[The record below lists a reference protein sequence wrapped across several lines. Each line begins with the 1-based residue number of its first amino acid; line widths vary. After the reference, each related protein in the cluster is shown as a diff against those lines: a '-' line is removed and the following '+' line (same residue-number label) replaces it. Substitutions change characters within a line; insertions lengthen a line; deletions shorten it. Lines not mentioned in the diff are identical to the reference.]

1 MSNTAA
7 RRILV
12 VEDDAILCSV
22 LERNLRARGSDAQ
35 CIPTVH
41 QALAEVGRRRPD
53 MMLVD
58 IGLPDGTGWD
68 LLRALRARAI
78 EVPTVVISATRV
90 VPERLAEFR
99 PLAYLPKPFPLD
111 ALLRL
116 VNGTDSEG
124 AEADRPNV
132 P

>member
-1 MSNTAA
+1 MSEIPA

-12 VEDDAILCSV
+12 VEDDATLCSV
-22 LERNLRARGSDAQ
+22 LERNLRAHGSDAQ
-35 CIPTVH
+35 CIATV
-41 QALAEVGRRRPD
+41 QGALAEVGRRRPD

-68 LLRALRARAI
+68 LLRALRDRAI
-78 EVPTVVISATRV
+78 EVPTVIISATRV

-116 VNGTDSEG
+116 VNGTAG
-124 AEADRPNV
+124 
-132 P
+132 